1 MTMYYAYLADLNKG
15 VVSVIWGLNPLF
27 IALFD
32 FFLYKQKFAWRHLF
46 GAISLIFCT
55 IAIGIS
61 YFVEPTVPED
71 KKALWDW
78 VHNLDKH

>member
-1 MTMYYAYLADLNKG
+1 MYYAYLADLNKG

-32 FFLYKQKFAWRHLF
+32 FILYKQKFAKRHLF
-46 GAISLIFCT
+46 GAISLILCS

-61 YFVEPTVPED
+61 YILEPTIPEE
-71 KKALWDW
+71 
-78 VHNLDKH
+78 